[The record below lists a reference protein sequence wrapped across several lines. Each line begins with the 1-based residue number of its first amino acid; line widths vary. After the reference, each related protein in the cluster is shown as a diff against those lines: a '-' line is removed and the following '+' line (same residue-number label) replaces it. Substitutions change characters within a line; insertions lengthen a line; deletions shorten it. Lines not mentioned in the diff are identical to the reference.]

1 MKHTLGLIF
10 IFLQVLTIQGQTDQ
24 QLIRSLYD
32 NSLTNGMSYQW
43 LDYLSNQIGGRLSG
57 SENAE
62 KAVLY
67 TKSELEK

>member
-24 QLIRSLYD
+24 QLIRTLYD

-57 SENAE
+57 
-62 KAVLY
+62 L
-67 TKSELEK
+67 